1 MTDGEFVAAFKERKA
16 RPFKLP
22 KEEPNERPLPAKE
35 PGHKPVKVP
44 EREKIPA

>member
-1 MTDGEFVAAFKERKA
+1 MTDDQFVAAFKERKA

-35 PGHKPVKVP
+35 PKQPVKVP